1 MNSLDTQSA
10 KEESL
15 LPNPPEF
22 VGEVCTIPAAESA
35 LDKAGR
41 QIARAATIV
50 MLAYIISNLIGLIRG
65 MVVSHAFGTSAS
77 LDSFNAANRVTELLF
92 NLTAGGALGSAFI
105 PMFTAYLTRNDK
117 KGAWRLASGV
127 INTVLVIL
135 ILTSALMWVFAP
147 FLVEHGLFALVPDSM
162 PGQLAET
169 VRLLRIMLPTVIIFG
184 ISGLVMGMLNAHQ
197 VFLWPALAPAAYSIG
212 IILGVLLLP
221 KSLGIY
227 RLAIGTVMGAAG
239 HLLLQIPSLMKLPA
253 KFYERAEGF
262 KNAAVRQ
269 VLKLMLPRIVGA
281 GVVQLNFVANTV
293 IGLSLGEGAAS
304 ALAWAFMIM
313 LMPQAAIAQSAGIAS
328 LPTLSAQIEL
338 GQTDQFKQTL
348 AKIMRVMLL
357 LALPAGVGLILLRV
371 PLVRVLY
378 ERGSFN
384 AVSTQMVS
392 WALLWYSVGLIGHSL
407 VEVLSRAFY
416 AMHDTKT
423 PVIVGVLAMSGN
435 IGLSFFFSWLF
446 EQIGWMPLGGLA
458 LANSTATAVES
469 IALLAILRKR
479 LGGIKGRQILHSGTQ
494 AFLASAVMGL
504 ALFGWNL
511 VFFER
516 NKYLVLAGGV
526 AIGLIVYAVMLG
538 LLKVPELGSVMKK
551 IKGKLAE
558 KG

>member
-105 PMFTAYLTRNDK
+105 PMFTGYLTRNDK

-147 FLVEHGLFALVPDSM
+147 FLVEHGLFALVPDSI

-239 HLLLQIPSLMKLPA
+239 HPCFKFPA
-253 KFYERAEGF
+253 
-262 KNAAVRQ
+262 
-269 VLKLMLPRIVGA
+269 
-281 GVVQLNFVANTV
+281 
-293 IGLSLGEGAAS
+293 
-304 ALAWAFMIM
+304 
-313 LMPQAAIAQSAGIAS
+313 
-328 LPTLSAQIEL
+328 
-338 GQTDQFKQTL
+338 
-348 AKIMRVMLL
+348 
-357 LALPAGVGLILLRV
+357 
-371 PLVRVLY
+371 
-378 ERGSFN
+378 
-384 AVSTQMVS
+384 
-392 WALLWYSVGLIGHSL
+392 
-407 VEVLSRAFY
+407 
-416 AMHDTKT
+416 
-423 PVIVGVLAMSGN
+423 
-435 IGLSFFFSWLF
+435 
-446 EQIGWMPLGGLA
+446 
-458 LANSTATAVES
+458 
-469 IALLAILRKR
+469 
-479 LGGIKGRQILHSGTQ
+479 
-494 AFLASAVMGL
+494 
-504 ALFGWNL
+504 
-511 VFFER
+511 
-516 NKYLVLAGGV
+516 
-526 AIGLIVYAVMLG
+526 
-538 LLKVPELGSVMKK
+538 
-551 IKGKLAE
+551 
-558 KG
+558 